1 MAQLEQESEKKLATI
16 TKRFKKWR
24 AEIRQKHNRYI
35 SKTFVSKGHASQ
47 WAKETERKLE
57 KESYE
62 DFRDSASITLGDLIT
77 RYREEITPNKPNR
90 AGQWINDV
98 YAV

>member
-1 MAQLEQESEKKLATI
+1 MSI
-16 TKRFKKWR
+16 IYNIF
-24 AEIRQKHNRYI
+24 

-62 DFRDSASITLGDLIT
+62 DFRDTARLNLGHLII
-77 RYREEITPNKPNR
+77 RYRDEITPNKKGAQTETYKPSFSCQMEKLLSQIR
-90 AGQWINDV
+90 
-98 YAV
+98 